1 MKLPY
6 DPVCP
11 SVGRS
16 VCHDFLKRREVTLPC
31 SYRSTFFSWEQ
42 RIHKNEN
49 TYNFFYQTVLSTISR
64 LLSDFVTNSPK
75 ALGVETLTNETWRRE
90 GIRLKTRNS
99 TRSLIIMINWN
110 SNGEF
115 MSELK
120 KKGLIRVTER
130 LKKYTLTTKI
140 TFS

>member
-1 MKLPY
+1 MENEITVFFFNYWKGNFPM
-6 DPVCP
+6 
-11 SVGRS
+11 
-16 VCHDFLKRREVTLPC
+16 TLPVRLLVGL
-31 SYRSTFFSWEQ
+31 SVMISWKGGKWHFHALIRALFFSWEQ

-90 GIRLKTRNS
+90 GIRLKTRIS

-120 KKGLIRVTER
+120 KKG
-130 LKKYTLTTKI
+130 
-140 TFS
+140 